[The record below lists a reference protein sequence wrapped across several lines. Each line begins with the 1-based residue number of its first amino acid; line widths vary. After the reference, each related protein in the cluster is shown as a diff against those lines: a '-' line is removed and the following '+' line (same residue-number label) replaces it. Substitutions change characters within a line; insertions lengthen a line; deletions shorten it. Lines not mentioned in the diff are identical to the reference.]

1 MYLLPELKEKGTIM
15 AKKNLKQKAQVNG
28 ALEGKS
34 VFELMGKKV
43 FPYEQITIE
52 SYHQYLEEMDFADL
66 QRHAVQVANILPN
79 VDKRDRLVDKLEREF
94 LKKLYAYVGYPVQG
108 ITPEPSSDI
117 AKILSR
123 GK

>member
-1 MYLLPELKEKGTIM
+1 MAKKKLKEKS
-15 AKKNLKQKAQVNG
+15 QVNG

-34 VFELMGKKV
+34 VFELMGKKA
-43 FPYEQITIE
+43 FPYDQTTLET
-52 SYHQYLEEMDFADL
+52 YHSFLEEMDFADL
-66 QRHAVQVANILPN
+66 QRHAVQIANILPN

-94 LKKLYAYVGYPVQG
+94 IKKLYAYVGYPVQG
-108 ITPEPSSDI
+108 LTPEPSSDI